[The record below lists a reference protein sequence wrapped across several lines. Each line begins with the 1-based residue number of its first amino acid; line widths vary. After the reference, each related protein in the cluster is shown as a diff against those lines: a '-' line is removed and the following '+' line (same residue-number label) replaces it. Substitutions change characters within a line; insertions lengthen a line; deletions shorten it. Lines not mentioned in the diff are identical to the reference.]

1 MKRLV
6 LFLAV
11 SLAFCGIVGAAAAAD
26 RPMADGG
33 LDQTVTV
40 DTTVQLD
47 ATGSTYPSGDI
58 ASYRW
63 KIDTPGGRRMTP
75 NCADCSRTS
84 FVPTT
89 PGRYEVN
96 LTVIGTDGARSS
108 DTLYVYV
115 NDAGP
120 TVSVTGATTPKT
132 TSPTEYVATAESP
145 DAELEEIAW
154 AVDDEIV
161 GRQSLDGTAAT
172 DDLRISFPG
181 EGPYRVQA
189 VVVDTNGRTAYDDI
203 VVYPGRE
210 STPDTEWDDVDS
222 GPSSPDCG
230 DPDYLASNT
239 DDCLSNESPPGG
251 PPTPTPAAA
260 TTDAETPEPTPQP
273 PKDEEIFYDSDGYDS
288 TLRVGSRIADSSYL
302 GTTTDAVGLDG
313 GENAPWKQ
321 DLGEQIYEDTVGAAS
336 TFVFGQEQKTVTC
349 ETTGGEWSSCDEKI
363 RQLEDEGGTTN
374 AYSSS
379 NGGAY
384 HQYGLENAERI
395 AGPDPTN
402 LEKGQ
407 DANVTVVVQEG
418 KDNIV
423 ERGIDVVKAVSD
435 IGQSSTSGDESSDDA
450 KPDSWSEPTTPV
462 ASGDG
467 PSDGESS
474 ESATASSDLHSRLP
488 ETDLGGTDDDTAG
501 GADDESEP
509 TLPDDMGGP
518 SGIGGGLVE

>member
-6 LFLAV
+6 LLLAV
-11 SLAFCGIVGAAAAAD
+11 SLAFCGIVGTAAAAD
-26 RPMADGG
+26 GPMADGG

-58 ASYRW
+58 EAYRW
-63 KIDTPGGRRMTP
+63 EIDTPSGRQITP
-75 NCADCSRTS
+75 DCADCSRTS

-96 LTVIGTDGARSS
+96 LTVIGDDGARSA

-120 TVSVTGATTPKT
+120 SVSVTGATTPEAT
-132 TSPTEYVATAESP
+132 NPTEYVATAESP

-161 GRQSLDGTAAT
+161 ATRSLDGTAAT
-172 DDLRISFPG
+172 DDLRIAFPG
-181 EGPYRVQA
+181 AGPYRVQV

-203 VVYPGRE
+203 VVRPGRE
-210 STPDTEWDDVDS
+210 STPDTEWDDIDP
-222 GPSSPDCG
+222 GPSSPDCS
-230 DPDYLASNT
+230 DPEYLASNSDT
-239 DDCLSNESPPGG
+239 CLSSEPPSGG
-251 PPTPTPAAA
+251 PPTPTPAAP
-260 TTDAETPEPTPQP
+260 TTDSETPEPTPQP
-273 PKDEEIFYDSDGYDS
+273 PKDEEIFYDTDGYAS

-302 GTTTDAVGLDG
+302 GSTADAVGLDG

-349 ETTGGEWSSCDEKI
+349 ETTGGEWNACDEKI
-363 RQLEDEGGTTN
+363 RQLEHEGGTTN
-374 AYSSS
+374 TYSPSE
-379 NGGAY
+379 GGAY

-402 LEKGQ
+402 LKEGQ

-423 ERGIDVVKAVSD
+423 ERGIDVAKAVGD
-435 IGQSSTSGDESSDDA
+435 VGQSSTSGDESSDDA
-450 KPDSWSEPTTPV
+450 EPDSWNDPTTPV
-462 ASGDG
+462 STGGG
-467 PSDGESS
+467 PTDEESS
-474 ESATASSDLHSRLP
+474 ESPSAASDLHSRLP
-488 ETDLGGTDDDTAG
+488 ETDLGGTEDDTAG
-501 GADDESEP
+501 GTDDDSES
-509 TLPDDMGGP
+509 TRPDDT
-518 SGIGGGLVE
+518 SGLSGVGGGLVE